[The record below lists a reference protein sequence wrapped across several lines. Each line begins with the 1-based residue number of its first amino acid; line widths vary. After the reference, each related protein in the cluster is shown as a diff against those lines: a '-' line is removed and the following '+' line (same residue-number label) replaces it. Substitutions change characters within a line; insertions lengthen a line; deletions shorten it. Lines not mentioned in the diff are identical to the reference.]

1 MPNATRERRIRVSF
15 WIDPPLDAG
24 LKALT
29 ERDGTPAA
37 EAMRRG
43 IRLYLEQRGVLEA
56 RLPQPKARVHRRGAK

>member
-15 WIDPPLDAG
+15 WIDPPLDAA
-24 LKALT
+24 LRVLT

-43 IRLYLEQRGVLEA
+43 IRLYLEQRGVLE
-56 RLPQPKARVHRRGAK
+56 PRRTKPAGRGR

>member
-1 MPNATRERRIRVSF
+1 MPTAKREKRIRVSF

-29 ERDGTPAA
+29 ARDGTPAA

-43 IRLYLEQRGVLEA
+43 IRLYLEHRGVLEA
-56 RLPQPKARVHRRGAK
+56 RPVTRGRR

>member
-1 MPNATRERRIRVSF
+1 MPNATRERRIRTSL
-15 WIDPPLDAG
+15 WIEPSLDAA
-24 LKALT
+24 LKVLT

-56 RLPQPKARVHRRGAK
+56 RPPKATGRRRT

>member
-1 MPNATRERRIRVSF
+1 MPSATREKRIRVSF

-24 LKALT
+24 LKRLT
-29 ERDGTPAA
+29 VRDGTPAA

-56 RLPQPKARVHRRGAK
+56 RPPRAAKRGRT